1 MTITQERH
9 LINLDPPGYSPK
21 NSSTTTF
28 GPYQGSGIGKVPS
41 AGIPDER
48 HSFVVPG
55 APEFYS
61 VPSTTQY
68 SDPLPLSCPAPL
80 AIQYRV
86 PEPPTVI
93 SASSQLHRQT
103 MAEPSHSYP
112 HGTYGFQLH
121 PWMNPASQNLVQKI
135 PYQPV
140 TYKPVH
146 HIHGPTLSIP
156 ISQTVPTFSDSWLD
170 PTMIHRVNSGHTA
183 DHFGN
188 DPFPQGDLQQDE
200 YYSPHMSSYVS
211 STDMFYSPPET
222 SIQIAPPC
230 SAPFWSEQYVTWRQS

>member
-1 MTITQERH
+1 M
-9 LINLDPPGYSPK
+9 DPTGYSSK
-21 NSSTTTF
+21 QSTTTAF
-28 GPYQGSGIGKVPS
+28 GPYQSPGIGKVPS
-41 AGIPDER
+41 AGIPDEC
-48 HSFVVPG
+48 HSFVVHG

-61 VPSTTQY
+61 MPSTTQY
-68 SDPLPLSCPAPL
+68 SPLCYPAPL

-86 PEPPTVI
+86 PEPPTVT

-103 MAEPSHSYP
+103 MAEPSHTYP
-112 HGTYGFQLH
+112 HSTYGFQLH
-121 PWMNPASQNLVQKI
+121 PWMNPASQNFVQ
-135 PYQPV
+135 
-140 TYKPVH
+140 PVH
-146 HIHGPTLSIP
+146 HLHGPTLSIP
-156 ISQTVPTFSDSWLD
+156 ISQTVPTFNDSWLD
-170 PTMIHRVNSGHTA
+170 PTMIQRVNSGHAA